1 MSTHPTRA
9 ESAHPALSESA
20 RSGPS
25 ESAHPTPPDTAHGQQ
40 PGQDPVPELIALL
53 DALDAMPVARR
64 LRGRTYDLLE
74 AGPGSRIVDAGC
86 GAGRAGA
93 GLTETG
99 ARATRVALRPRVLH
113 VARERCP
120 KGDFREGDL
129 AELPFGDAT
138 LDGYRADK
146 VLHTLPDPARAV
158 AEAARVLVSGG
169 RAVLVGQDWDTLVID
184 SGDPALTRTIVQAR
198 ADLTTS
204 PRAARAHRA
213 LLLDA
218 GFTEIGVEVHTAVF
232 TGGSALPLLTGVASA
247 AHEAGA
253 VTADEAGRRLAHPP
267 RGAAADRFFVAI
279 PMFLAVGTKP

>member
-1 MSTHPTRA
+1 MSTHPTRT
-9 ESAHPALSESA
+9 ESAHPS
-20 RSGPS
+20 PS
-25 ESAHPTPPDTAHGQQ
+25 ETPHPEPSETPHGRQ
-40 PGQDPVPELIALL
+40 PGQDPVAQLIALL

-64 LRGRTYDLLE
+64 LRSRTYDLLE

-86 GAGRAGA
+86 GAGRAVA
-93 GLTETG
+93 ELTGIG
-99 ARATRVALRPRVLH
+99 ARATGIDLDPQMLH

-129 AELPFGDAT
+129 TELPFDDAT

-146 VLHTLPDPARAV
+146 VLHTLADPARAV
-158 AEAARVLVSGG
+158 AEARRVLVPGG
-169 RAVLVGQDWDTLVID
+169 RAVLVGQDWDTFVID
-184 SGDPALTRTIVQAR
+184 AADPALTRTIVQAR

-204 PRAARAHRA
+204 PRAARTHRA

-218 GFTEIGVEVHTAVF
+218 GFTQTGVEVHTAVF
-232 TGGSALPLLTGVASA
+232 TEGSALPLLAGMASA

-253 VTADEAGRRLAHPP
+253 ITADEAETWLADQRR
-267 RGAAADRFFVAI
+267 RAAADRFFLAI

>member
-1 MSTHPTRA
+1 
-9 ESAHPALSESA
+9 
-20 RSGPS
+20 
-25 ESAHPTPPDTAHGQQ
+25 
-40 PGQDPVPELIALL
+40 
-53 DALDAMPVARR
+53 MPVARR

-86 GAGRAGA
+86 GAGRAVGELAERGA
-93 GLTETG
+93 QVTG
-99 ARATRVALRPRVLH
+99 VDLDPQMLH

-129 AELPFGDAT
+129 AELPFADAT

-146 VLHTLPDPARAV
+146 VLHTLADPAQAV
-158 AEAARVLVSGG
+158 SEARRVLVPGG

-184 SGDPALTRTIVQAR
+184 AADPALTRTIVQAR

-218 GFTEIGVEVHTAVF
+218 GFTEIGVEVHTAAF
-232 TGGSALPLLTGVASA
+232 TEGSALPLLTGVASA

-253 VTADEAGRRLAHPP
+253 ITAYEAEIWLADQRR
-267 RGAAADRFFVAI
+267 RAAADRFFVAI